1 MTEVENI
8 QPIRAEFLIE
18 PFVEGSPGPHVKA
31 ALEAA
36 RAAGLEPDVGAFAT
50 TIEGPSPLVT
60 EAVASLLEAALD
72 AGATAVQIRV
82 GDAGAAARFSD
93 LHIALDRLV
102 EGVESELGGR
112 LADLGREDKQAAVR
126 LLDQRGAFLLRKAVE
141 TVGELMGVSRIT
153 IYNYLNAIERADEP
167 S

>member
-1 MTEVENI
+1 MAEVENI
-8 QPIRAEFLIE
+8 QTIRAEFLIE

-50 TIEGPSPLVT
+50 TIEGPSRIVT
-60 EAVASLLEAALD
+60 EAVGSLLDAALD

-112 LADLGREDKQAAVR
+112 LADLSREDKQVAVR

-153 IYNYLNAIERADEP
+153 IYNYLNAIERAEEP